1 MRSDIRQISLFLC
14 SLLWIQNSAARVTRW
29 VTVNT
34 VNARPLALGGAFQ
47 AIDNDWASIHWNP
60 AAFDNPSSNEKTHF
74 AVRLNP
80 LGPVILISDT
90 RSVDRAFTPV
100 SLCISGIRFKFKQF
114 GIGILTGEESLNN
127 VSRLER
133 GKLIDGNGYEWARS
147 IDVAFHINF
156 SQKVRLGVALQS
168 MIRQTHGERWG
179 YRYGLLMQPK
189 PYLQVGLCYYDMS
202 DLYADDRLNLERIA
216 DETLNIGI
224 ALQPFASVLMTADI
238 RNVSDEDATT
248 TREPHIGMEF
258 SPMQQIALRA
268 GYAYQLENE
277 VPVYSW
283 GLGIKSH
290 LRAFPGISWGVDIAY
305 VLEKERLDDVG
316 WGILGVFL
324 EL

>member
-1 MRSDIRQISLFLC
+1 
-14 SLLWIQNSAARVTRW
+14 
-29 VTVNT
+29 
-34 VNARPLALGGAFQ
+34 
-47 AIDNDWASIHWNP
+47 
-60 AAFDNPSSNEKTHF
+60 
-74 AVRLNP
+74 
-80 LGPVILISDT
+80 
-90 RSVDRAFTPV
+90 
-100 SLCISGIRFKFKQF
+100 
-114 GIGILTGEESLNN
+114 
-127 VSRLER
+127 
-133 GKLIDGNGYEWARS
+133 
-147 IDVAFHINF
+147 
-156 SQKVRLGVALQS
+156 

-290 LRAFPGISWGVDIAY
+290 FRAFPGISWGVDIAY